1 MTDEEVMKHP
11 KKEGSVEVQSSGQV
25 SAIGS
30 TGTVNPEVCI
40 PRRPVPP
47 FLETLYKIVTKGRQ
61 GIVRWDSEVRSKAQ
75 LVIID
80 KKIFLE
86 EEVPQVRL

>member
-1 MTDEEVMKHP
+1 MKHSE
-11 KKEGSVEVQSSGQV
+11 KGGGIEVQSSGQV

-30 TGTVNPEVCI
+30 TSTVSPEPYV

-47 FLETLYKIVTKGRQ
+47 FLESLYKIVTNGRQ
-61 GIVRWDSEVRSKAQ
+61 AIVRWDSEECSKAQ
-75 LVIID
+75 LVIIN

-86 EEVPQVRL
+86 EEVPQVRV